1 MFMTRIEIKNLN
13 SFLASIKLNG
23 FSKETRNMII
33 KNYVKTNKV
42 VRETDDLVKEISD
55 KLVSENQEAVK
66 KLYEK
71 REIFK
76 QSSDEEKPAAFQT
89 IINECQEGLKLE
101 AELNELVNDV
111 YTETVEIDLI
121 KIDYEM
127 FANECAEAGIDFTL
141 SDLDKINILFN

>member
-1 MFMTRIEIKNLN
+1 MTRIEIKNLN
-13 SFLASIKLNG
+13 SFLASLKLNG

-76 QSSDEEKPAAFQT
+76 QSSDEEKSAAFQT